1 MLAWLSDAWPIKAFL
16 SYHRVVETTFITRN
30 LQFCGLCPFC
40 EGPHAAVGFIL
51 NSEIFM
57 GRAQA
62 QELGDS
68 SLLTMEPSK
77 LSLGSLSSKSVT
89 YLINE
94 DSTMTCF
101 WQRHTIC
108 VFGAC
113 AKYIPLK
120 KRRGAWMFQTSVA
133 DCLLR
138 VRRTLHGWVFLS

>member
-1 MLAWLSDAWPIKAFL
+1 M
-16 SYHRVVETTFITRN
+16 ETTFITRN
-30 LQFCGLCPFC
+30 LHCCGLCPFR
-40 EGPHAAVGFIL
+40 EGPRAAMGFIL
-51 NSEIFM
+51 KSKISM

-62 QELGDS
+62 QELGGIP
-68 SLLTMEPSK
+68 LLTMEPSK

-94 DSTMTCF
+94 DSTMACF

-120 KRRGAWMFQTSVA
+120 NRRGAWMFQSSVA
-133 DCLLR
+133 DCLLC
-138 VRRTLHGWVFLS
+138 VRRNLCGWLSSQLSALYPSVD